1 MTQPKL
7 IDKVVYLAAPKRL
20 LSSDLYDRAF
30 RFMLAQSKGV
40 MNPLWMFRDNND
52 WLANMDKALSACDV
66 MVIVTNDNFVGK
78 GVFVEYR
85 HFLLRGSEIYYCVE
99 SDFLVDSDGEEIEPT
114 QELVKVRDLVIEN
127 ENNWVDYAVVRY

>member
-1 MTQPKL
+1 
-7 IDKVVYLAAPKRL
+7 
-20 LSSDLYDRAF
+20 
-30 RFMLAQSKGV
+30 
-40 MNPLWMFRDNND
+40 MFRDNND

-66 MVIVTNDNFVGK
+66 MVIVTDDNFVGK

-85 HFLLRGSEIYYCVE
+85 HFLLRGCEIYYCVE

-114 QELVKVRDLVIEN
+114 QELVKVKDLIIEN